1 MEQLLLTCL
10 QAQMIIKNVSNNV
23 RLEDQFKSEII
34 FEVKQITKKSCDL
47 DAKAD

>member
-10 QAQMIIKNVSNNV
+10 QSQMIIKNVNNNL
-23 RLEDQFKSEII
+23 RLEDRLKSEII
-34 FEVKQITKKSCDL
+34 FEVKKISKKSCNL

>member
-10 QAQMIIKNVSNNV
+10 QAQMIIKNVINHPV
-23 RLEDQFKSEII
+23 LDDQIKSEII
-34 FEVKQITKKSCDL
+34 FEVKQMTKKSCNL